1 MKIIDLGIVR
11 DNVDPLGIGRV
22 RYSTYNELT
31 GEIERAFGDYVEWQ
45 RKDRFVAKPLL
56 PANIN
61 PIPEIG
67 QAIMVIVFD
76 SDKDTDNKFYIPGPF
91 TSSHDLNK
99 GGQNFQ
105 NQVTHTTF
113 GLSNDFGQELFIASG
128 ENKGQY
134 KDARTVGSIAKKED
148 YGIYGKYG
156 SDVIFTNCGINLR
169 GGKLLHKDFAND
181 ADKLA
186 LVEKPLMADRSATLH
201 LKKFPHILEYQDQ
214 KTESISG
221 ATGQL
226 KYIVEYDVDSFDVQ
240 QNINKSVRFFI
251 YNVENAGSDFRIEKT
266 NLNNVS
272 LNDKCVLIN
281 HNNITFKNNDDKTTP
296 TLKIDYLYPGIQCY
310 VNIRNVIGLLHNHN
324 LLHFDVFYS
333 DSDLHPFYFRPTN
346 SYKNTAL
353 TDLAQ
358 NTNRKNILDNV
369 ILFKKVQNGLVY
381 AKGSPDPPLKTETKT
396 EQVLAKSD
404 KNQEQTFAAVKS
416 DRIYL
421 VSTDTNEYEKIID
434 FKKIDNYEPTQENYI
449 RDIEPNTYALPRGE
463 VLIDI
468 LKSMMDLFESHQH
481 NLTDPL
487 VKEDPN
493 FVRLQNQINTLENDL
508 LNNSIRIN

>member
-11 DNVDPLGIGRV
+11 DNLDPLGIGRI
-22 RYSTYNELT
+22 RYSAYNELT
-31 GEIERAFGDYVEWQ
+31 GEIERAFGNYEEWQ

-67 QAIMVIVFD
+67 QSIMVIVFD
-76 SDKDTDNKFYIPGPF
+76 TDKDTNNKFYIPGPF
-91 TSSHDLNK
+91 TSTHDLNK

-113 GLSNDFGQELFIASG
+113 GLANDFGQELFISSG
-128 ENKGQY
+128 ENKGEY
-134 KDARTVGSIAKKED
+134 KDARTIGSIAKKED

-214 KTESISG
+214 TTQSVTG

-226 KYIVEYDVDSFDVQ
+226 KYIIEYSVDVFTGAT
-240 QNINKSVRFFI
+240 QNINFYV
-251 YNVENAGSDFRIEKT
+251 YNTQNAGDNFKIEKT
-266 NLNNVS
+266 NLSNVDVIGVS
-272 LNDKCVLIN
+272 GCTLLNLAN
-281 HNNITFKNNDDKTTP
+281 STFKNNNDTTTP
-296 TLKIDYLYPGIQCY
+296 TYSITASGNIETY
-310 VNIRNVIGLLHNHN
+310 VSIRNAITQFHKYGLNYLPYNDTN
-324 LLHFDVFYS
+324 M
-333 DSDLHPFYFRPTN
+333 HPFYFRPTKECAN
-346 SYKNTAL
+346 RSGLSTQELN
-353 TDLAQ
+353 
-358 NTNRKNILDNV
+358 NRKTIFQNV
-369 ILFKKVQNGLVY
+369 TPFQIVQNGLVF
-381 AKGSPDPPLKTETKT
+381 SQTSINPPLSTNTKT
-396 EQVLAKSD
+396 EQILAKSN
-404 KNQEQTFAAVKS
+404 KNQEQTFATVKS
-416 DRIYL
+416 DRIYF
-421 VSTDTNEYEKIID
+421 VSTDTNEFEKIID
-434 FKKIDNYEPTQENYI
+434 FKKINNYEPTQENYI
-449 RDIEPNTYALPRGE
+449 RDIEPNTYALVRGE
-463 VLIDI
+463 VLVDI